1 MAKLKTGKPDPTFAL
16 GRPDMSLSTLES
28 LGPKIRGRRR
38 KLGLTLDELS
48 GRTGI
53 SKPYLSLIENSRV
66 NNPPSDEK
74 LRRLEQSL
82 GFGAA
87 ELVGQAHLERTPQDI
102 RAILMKLSGNG
113 ALTSGALP
121 DFRAIAAVPPPF
133 AASIVLLTELVGWP
147 DVVDKDAF
155 AGRVLGDG
163 MAPDYRQGD
172 IVVFSPALRARAGD
186 DCLVRLVDGRMTF
199 HRVFFET
206 DAADAPVVRLQPRN
220 EKHRPTVVS
229 ADEVAAIHRA
239 AFKYQ
244 PVDSEPENNVQ
255 DEPALEEDSVLAI

>member
-1 MAKLKTGKPDPTFAL
+1 
-16 GRPDMSLSTLES
+16 MSLSTLES
-28 LGPKIRGRRR
+28 LGPKIRRRRR

-82 GFGAA
+82 GFGSA
-87 ELVGQAHLERTPQDI
+87 ELVGQAHLQRTPQDV

-113 ALTSGALP
+113 VLTCGALP
-121 DFRAIAAVPPPF
+121 DFRAMAVAVQPSV
-133 AASIVLLTELVGWP
+133 AASISLLTDLVGWP
-147 DVVDKDAF
+147 DVNDKDAF
-155 AGRVLGDG
+155 AGRVRGDG

-172 IVVFSPALRARAGD
+172 IVVFSPALPARTGD
-186 DCLVRLVDGRMTF
+186 DCLVRLDDGRMTF

-206 DAADAPVVRLQPRN
+206 DADDSPVVRLQPRN
-220 EKHRPTVVS
+220 ETHRPTVVS
-229 ADEVAAIHRA
+229 ADRIAAIHRA
-239 AFKYQ
+239 VFKYQ
-244 PVDSEPENNVQ
+244 PIDDQCGNHAPDDMAVEEN
-255 DEPALEEDSVLAI
+255 SVAGN